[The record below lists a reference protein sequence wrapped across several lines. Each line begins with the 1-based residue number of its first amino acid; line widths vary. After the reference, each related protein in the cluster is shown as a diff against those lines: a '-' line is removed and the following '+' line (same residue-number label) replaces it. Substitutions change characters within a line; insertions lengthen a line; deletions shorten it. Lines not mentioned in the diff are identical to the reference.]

1 MLFPASVSDFSPGNK
16 DCIQYRCS
24 GFWHRH
30 VSGSSI
36 SCRERQYCRNK
47 KSFSCQRSV
56 CSLSFWKC
64 CGKSDSRLHTVPHS
78 RKAVK
83 KSSDCF
89 LSCGSRIL
97 EEQRHLPE
105 SRIFRKCF
113 GAGIDLL
120 ITDIHP
126 AIGFCAVV
134 ALANLSTGNE
144 MQGFQRAAFV
154 DKGIQCLVGRRC
166 KGDHNG
172 KSVTLIED
180 DLCI

>member
-1 MLFPASVSDFSPGNK
+1 MLFPASVSGFSPGNK

-105 SRIFRKCF
+105 SS
-113 GAGIDLL
+113 
-120 ITDIHP
+120 
-126 AIGFCAVV
+126 IGMPSISDFLSSSALRQQRLYRREMMWRSTSTAV
-134 ALANLSTGNE
+134 
-144 MQGFQRAAFV
+144 
-154 DKGIQCLVGRRC
+154 
-166 KGDHNG
+166 
-172 KSVTLIED
+172 
-180 DLCI
+180 

>member
-47 KSFSCQRSV
+47 KSFLCQRSV

-105 SRIFRKCF
+105 SSI
-113 GAGIDLL
+113 
-120 ITDIHP
+120 
-126 AIGFCAVV
+126 
-134 ALANLSTGNE
+134 E
-144 MQGFQRAAFV
+144 MQSISDFRSSNVQRLR
-154 DKGIQCLVGRRC
+154 KEL
-166 KGDHNG
+166 KPET
-172 KSVTLIED
+172 KWKLI
-180 DLCI
+180 LIMV